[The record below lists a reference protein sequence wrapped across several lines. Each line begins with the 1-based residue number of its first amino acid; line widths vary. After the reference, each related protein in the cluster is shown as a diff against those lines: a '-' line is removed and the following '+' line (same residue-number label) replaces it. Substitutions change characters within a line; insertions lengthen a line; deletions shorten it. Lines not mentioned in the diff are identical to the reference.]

1 MKSSAKGKPPDHIQK
16 KEDHLA
22 PTGIEQ
28 NNNPANDHEPGANL
42 THGELQHR
50 LDLYS
55 RIGGNMDQYFKVQA
69 IKQKYLEE
77 IKEKEASRSKS
88 DVHYGQGIRSGL
100 PHMRHEAIKE
110 MRDRSDQPFR
120 DEVAKEAK
128 SYYSENNSLSK
139 YFKENKPDKGV
150 TRSMFIKTKNKGI
163 DRER

>member
-22 PTGIEQ
+22 PTGIKQ

-77 IKEKEASRSKS
+77 IKEKEVILSTSIYIKS
-88 DVHYGQGIRSGL
+88 TGSICNFFLSV
-100 PHMRHEAIKE
+100 RHVRNQIPVAAIFQRLDGELNVFNHRVVSPK
-110 MRDRSDQPFR
+110 
-120 DEVAKEAK
+120 
-128 SYYSENNSLSK
+128 
-139 YFKENKPDKGV
+139 
-150 TRSMFIKTKNKGI
+150 
-163 DRER
+163 